1 MFVAVKIKESGMIGI
16 DKKIYSRKEFTEE
29 MLSKPPYNYTKVEI
43 DDKYADCINQDF
55 NEDLT
60 FSVEKYN
67 ARKQKENE
75 VKYENLIVSKIRKKY
90 TINQELAILRQQ
102 STKPLEYQQYFNYVE
117 QCKSEAKSEVLNDN
131 NTIN

>member
-1 MFVAVKIKESGMIGI
+1 MFIAARKELSGSIYI
-16 DKKIYSRKEFTEE
+16 DKEVYLIKDFTDEI
-29 MLSKPPYNYTKVEI
+29 LSNPPYNYTKVEI
-43 DDKYADCINQDF
+43 EDKYADCINQDF

-90 TINQELAILRQQ
+90 TINQELSILRQRD
-102 STKPLEYQQYFNYVE
+102 TKPVEYQEYFNYVE
-117 QCKSEAKSEVLNDN
+117 QCKSEAKMEIFL
-131 NTIN
+131 